1 MLPPEIIDGIATGQ
15 IPPPMVEQILM
26 ELMGQQGGGMPGGM
40 PPVAHPGMPM
50 QPMISLAYWRAMS
63 NLEMDSEPQEVDA
76 GPVDDG
82 QAAETETIDEAS
94 APPAEPEYDF
104 LELDDDTASK
114 YVKIVREGEEVV
126 VPLKEALDGYNSNSV
141 ATKRFQEASALKQQA
156 EEALRL
162 QQAFQ
167 TSPGLTVQVLAQQ
180 AGMSVE
186 DFLGLTPRQQQ
197 AAIESPPEP
206 EYADP
211 LERALAEERQARIAL
226 QERIEQREADE
237 YLRAQVNGLK
247 QTYQI
252 GDDEVR
258 AVVQTAIQMGVG
270 PEAFP
275 MIYQAQ
281 AYQKLQATTGA
292 QQEYETKQAED
303 DARRRAAAAAAAS
316 TSVIGTGATNVTTAP
331 PANVHMSP
339 RDAVLAAYEQL
350 EA

>member
-1 MLPPEIIDGIATGQ
+1 
-15 IPPPMVEQILM
+15 
-26 ELMGQQGGGMPGGM
+26 
-40 PPVAHPGMPM
+40 
-50 QPMISLAYWRAMS
+50 MS

-76 GPVDDG
+76 SPVVDG
-82 QAAETETIDEAS
+82 QAAETETIDADPG
-94 APPAEPEYDF
+94 PPPEPEYDF

-180 AGMSVE
+180 AGVSVE
-186 DFLGLTPRQQQ
+186 EFLGMTPRQQQ
-197 AAIESPPEP
+197 AAIESPSEP

-226 QERIEQREADE
+226 EERWNQREADE

-258 AVVQTAIQMGVG
+258 SVVQQALQMGVG

-281 AYQKLQATTGA
+281 AYQKLQAQTEG
-292 QQEYETKQAED
+292 QQEYATKQAED

-316 TSVIGTGATNVTTAP
+316 TISSGTGATNVTTAP
-331 PANVHMSP
+331 PANVHMTP
-339 RDAVLAAYEQL
+339 REAVEAAMAEL
-350 EA
+350 NI